1 MARYIEFNVLLSEV
15 DKLKGISFDSRTV
28 SNGYLYAALKGV
40 NVDGHDFISKAI
52 ENGATYILCESDYT
66 TEKEITII
74 KTESCSKSLA
84 ELASKY
90 YDYPSS
96 KLKLIGITG
105 TNGKTTTVS
114 LLHKLFISLGFKV
127 GLISTIVNK
136 IHLNEI
142 PSTHTT
148 PDSLNLNKLLNE
160 MVNYGCEYVFM
171 EVSSH
176 SIVQDRIWGL
186 DFYGGIFSNITH
198 DHLDY
203 HKTFDQYIKAK
214 KLFFDNLNKNSFA
227 LTNIDDKNGEIMVQ
241 NTKARIYKYGLK
253 NYSDF
258 HAKILENGFE
268 GLLLEIDSIEVC
280 TNLIGKFNAYNLLAI
295 YSTALLCG
303 IDKMEVLQEISKL
316 ESAEGR
322 FDVVRLWNG
331 VIAIIDYAHTPD
343 ALINVLNTIN
353 DIKLNG
359 EKLISIIGCGGDRD
373 KEKRPIMARIGAEK
387 SDILIITSDNPR
399 TENPE
404 EIIKDMEKGLDII
417 LSKKS
422 YSITNRA
429 QAIKMAFGLANK
441 GDIILIAGKGHEK
454 YQEING
460 VKHHFDDK
468 EEILKY

>member
-1 MARYIEFNVLLSEV
+1 M
-15 DKLKGISFDSRTV
+15 
-28 SNGYLYAALKGV
+28 
-40 NVDGHDFISKAI
+40 
-52 ENGATYILCESDYT
+52 
-66 TEKEITII
+66 
-74 KTESCSKSLA
+74 
-84 ELASKY
+84 
-90 YDYPSS
+90 
-96 KLKLIGITG
+96 
-105 TNGKTTTVS
+105 
-114 LLHKLFISLGFKV
+114 
-127 GLISTIVNK
+127 
-136 IHLNEI
+136 
-142 PSTHTT
+142 
-148 PDSLNLNKLLNE
+148 NE

-258 HAKILENGFE
+258 HAKILENGLE

-343 ALINVLNTIN
+343 GLENILRTGRELTSHRLITVF
-353 DIKLNG
+353 
-359 EKLISIIGCGGDRD
+359 GCGGDRD
-373 KEKRPIMARIGAEK
+373 RGKRPLMGEVAARY
-387 SDILIITSDNPR
+387 SDFCIVTSDNPR
-399 TENPE
+399 SEDPE
-404 EIIKDMEKGLDII
+404 AIINDIIPGLDQVKDSRYAII
-417 LSKKS
+417 SD
-422 YSITNRA
+422 RRE
-429 QAIKMAFGLANK
+429 AINHAVHLARP
-441 GDIILIAGKGHEK
+441 GDLVIIAGKGHET
-454 YQEING
+454 YQLIKDK
-460 VKHHFDDK
+460 VLDFDDRK
-468 EEILKY
+468 VASEFLKGLGK

>member
-1 MARYIEFNVLLSEV
+1 
-15 DKLKGISFDSRTV
+15 
-28 SNGYLYAALKGV
+28 
-40 NVDGHDFISKAI
+40 
-52 ENGATYILCESDYT
+52 
-66 TEKEITII
+66 
-74 KTESCSKSLA
+74 
-84 ELASKY
+84 
-90 YDYPSS
+90 
-96 KLKLIGITG
+96 
-105 TNGKTTTVS
+105 
-114 LLHKLFISLGFKV
+114 
-127 GLISTIVNK
+127 
-136 IHLNEI
+136 
-142 PSTHTT
+142 
-148 PDSLNLNKLLNE
+148 

-258 HAKILENGFE
+258 HAKILENRFE

-373 KEKRPIMARIGAEK
+373 KGKRPIMARIGAEK